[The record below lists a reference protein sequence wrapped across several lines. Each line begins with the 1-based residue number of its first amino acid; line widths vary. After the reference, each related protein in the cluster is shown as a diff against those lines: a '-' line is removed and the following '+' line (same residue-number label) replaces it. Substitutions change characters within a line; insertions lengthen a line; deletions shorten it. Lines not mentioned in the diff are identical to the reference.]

1 MNFHNK
7 TYQIRISDIN
17 YGNHLGHDKLI
28 SIVHDARCSFFDSIG
43 TSELHINDDQI
54 GLVVHEVNFKYKS
67 QIHFLDK
74 IEVLSYFTEISDY
87 SVKMNSEVKNMKQ
100 NKMSAVGYIKLVCYN
115 FKDNKISKFP
125 KEFVEKLQEFS
136 H

>member
-1 MNFHNK
+1 M
-7 TYQIRISDIN
+7 
-17 YGNHLGHDKLI
+17 
-28 SIVHDARCSFFDSIG
+28 
-43 TSELHINDDQI
+43 

-87 SVKMNSEVKNMKQ
+87 TVKMNSEIKNIKQ
-100 NKMSAVGYIKLVCYN
+100 NKMSAVGYIKLVCFN
-115 FKDNKISKFP
+115 FKNNKISKFP